1 MPTIK
6 TKKLF
11 LFLFIRYHKNF
22 GKNVFKI
29 QTQENTA
36 KATVYICLG
45 YYLKSMNLWVP
56 KHSI

>member
-22 GKNVFKI
+22 EKNVFKI

-36 KATVYICLG
+36 KATVYINIFHVRVTT
-45 YYLKSMNLWVP
+45 SNL
-56 KHSI
+56 